1 VVQHPSESWIHH
13 SESFVKAEPETLE
26 GEPAEEVSIEKE
38 AKKAAPKAEK
48 PAAPKVKALQ
58 QQNQLLKVHTEKR
71 IIHF

>member
-1 VVQHPSESWIHH
+1 VVQYSSESWIHH

-48 PAAPKVKALQ
+48 PAAPKVKATSAA
-58 QQNQLLKVHTEKR
+58 KAAPKSTHTKKG
-71 IIHF
+71 